1 MTRSFEQMAN
11 QLEGILGYRPGED
24 YLRPLIQQLQEY
36 DRLTEANGSGPGKLT
51 ATRTDTQAIF
61 ELIQKL
67 YELAQAEKPADGSR
81 AFLEQVAVARGKYVA
96 AQRRAEAR
104 KRTAGRVA
112 AGVAGASV
120 LAALANA
127 AGATPDLQKVPEPLR
142 QVLEMLTVV
151 NEDAIGGQETP
162 PSVQTIETPS
172 SNQTPIILS
181 NDVGNPSTDEK
192 HLSNEAG
199 IQPGGGPL
207 EGIAT
212 GAYEIDHDTV
222 GGAMETGSSNA
233 ASPIGEPKHLEQ
245 PVPNVTLPSS
255 GGTGAVVDPPIG
267 PPDMTPPEP
276 ANQEPPSASG
286 GPPDELP
293 VPTVP
298 AGAPNGDGPGWSE
311 SAPGQA
317 GNKGVPAAAPG
328 AEHRPASPGQSVE
341 APGQQGNGS
350 TQPSSPTGRQNDA
363 SGQQMSPAD
372 QGVSGQT
379 GGTGQP
385 AGAASSASVVDAAS
399 VSTEVP
405 NANQADAGQSGG
417 ATNRAGTPAVE

>member
-96 AQRRAEAR
+96 AQRRAQAR

-127 AGATPDLQKVPEPLR
+127 AGATPDLQNVPEPLR

-162 PSVQTIETPS
+162 PSVQTSETPS

-181 NDVGNPSTDEK
+181 NDVGNPSTNEK
-192 HLSNEAG
+192 HLSKDAG
-199 IQPGGGPL
+199 LQPGGGPL

-212 GAYEIDHDTV
+212 GAYEIDDGSV
-222 GGAMETGSSNA
+222 GGADGSGQLECCQSHRRAQASRGACAGCDITGQWRHRSR
-233 ASPIGEPKHLEQ
+233 GR
-245 PVPNVTLPSS
+245 
-255 GGTGAVVDPPIG
+255 
-267 PPDMTPPEP
+267 
-276 ANQEPPSASG
+276 SADWTAG
-286 GPPDELP
+286 YDA
-293 VPTVP
+293 
-298 AGAPNGDGPGWSE
+298 AGA
-311 SAPGQA
+311 GQ
-317 GNKGVPAAAPG
+317 
-328 AEHRPASPGQSVE
+328 R
-341 APGQQGNGS
+341 
-350 TQPSSPTGRQNDA
+350 
-363 SGQQMSPAD
+363 
-372 QGVSGQT
+372 
-379 GGTGQP
+379 GT
-385 AGAASSASVVDAAS
+385 
-399 VSTEVP
+399 T
-405 NANQADAGQSGG
+405 
-417 ATNRAGTPAVE
+417 RR